1 MGKLDFVIFAM
12 SHFRVNYPLTT
23 IKFNI
28 SEAIKLLL
36 TQNLTPAKQ
45 YFWI

>member
-1 MGKLDFVIFAM
+1 MGKLDFVIFAV
-12 SHFRVNYPLTT
+12 SHFCVNYPVAT

-28 SEAIKLLL
+28 SKAIKLLL

-45 YFWI
+45 YFCI